1 MDADAWYA
9 PYVAFARA
17 WGVAGGYPDGTFRPE
32 SPVSRAELVKLLC
45 AYFDRPGAAGETSF
59 PDVPAGHWA
68 ADAIAYAAAQGWI
81 SGYPDGSFQP
91 EQTVTRAETVK
102 ILNRGAGASGGRAG
116 GTGDPFFGCPPDPL
130 GPRGDPGGGPV
141 KRSRCRRE
149 RLQRS
154 PHDRA
159 AAKQESPQRG

>member
-1 MDADAWYA
+1 M
-9 PYVAFARA
+9 
-17 WGVAGGYPDGTFRPE
+17 
-32 SPVSRAELVKLLC
+32 SRAELVKLLC

-102 ILNRGAGASGGRAG
+102 ILNRALGRPAAEQAEPE
-116 GTGDPFFGCPPDPL
+116 TLFSDVPQTHWARAEIL
-130 GPRGDPGGGPV
+130 
-141 KRSRCRRE
+141 
-149 RLQRS
+149 
-154 PHDRA
+154 A
-159 AAKQESPQRG
+159 AAQ

>member
-1 MDADAWYA
+1 M
-9 PYVAFARA
+9 
-17 WGVAGGYPDGTFRPE
+17 
-32 SPVSRAELVKLLC
+32 KLLC

-102 ILNRGAGASGGRAG
+102 ILNRALGRPAAEQAEPETLFSDVPRPTG
-116 GTGDPFFGCPPDPL
+116 PARRSWRRPSKKEPLQEGTFAAFPSRPRSRKTGKSPARMTGCP
-130 GPRGDPGGGPV
+130 
-141 KRSRCRRE
+141 
-149 RLQRS
+149 
-154 PHDRA
+154 
-159 AAKQESPQRG
+159 